1 MPKPIRGAENAEIGC
16 RIGAKSGADFRRNHL
31 PISTEIR
38 CRFAPIFAELVPAIQ
53 IAEPGHPRRRLP
65 GRRRGFGTAR
75 SAAPGTHHALRPGRD
90 IRIPRKRARRR
101 ARRPEWAAAFS
112 ASVSRHA
119 PESSGY
125 GKTAPPLSY
134 AIGGLPYLLNR
145 SLIASIKRGSP
156 CFPSSSASWR
166 NCVWAAGAT
175 AAVSFF
181 LPTRVAA

>member
-1 MPKPIRGAENAEIGC
+1 VIDALDACVAAEDVMARLYRPIPSAPHDDAAVLASMRNWFAQSKSPSPVTRDDGFRAVAADLARRG
-16 RIGAKSGADFRRNHL
+16 
-31 PISTEIR
+31 
-38 CRFAPIFAELVPAIQ
+38 
-53 IAEPGHPRRRLP
+53 PRRRERTTLCDLAAIFASRESTLAAERG
-65 GRRRGFGTAR
+65 GR
-75 SAAPGTHHALRPGRD
+75 
-90 IRIPRKRARRR
+90 
-101 ARRPEWAAAFS
+101 EWAAAFS

-119 PESSGY
+119 PESSEH

-156 CFPSSSASWR
+156 CFPSSSASCR

-175 AAVSFF
+175 AVVSFF